1 MASGILYTGT
11 PSATTNTTTYTVP
24 SNTYSVINIS
34 FTNTSSTTAAQ
45 IRLYIGS
52 STGPSSTVAS
62 EAIEYGTTV
71 APSGVFERTGLV
83 LGAAKNVTVYCTT
96 GNVNVN
102 IYGIE
107 TSTS

>member
-1 MASGILYTGT
+1 MATGLLYTGT

-24 SNTYSVINIS
+24 SNTYSVINVS
-34 FTNTSSTTAAQ
+34 FTNTSATTPAT
-45 IRLYIGS
+45 IRLYVGA

-62 EAIEYGTTV
+62 EAIEYGTTI
-71 APSGVFERTGLV
+71 APNGVFERTGLV
-83 LGAAKNVTVYCTT
+83 LNAAKNVTVYCTT
-96 GNVNVN
+96 GNINVN